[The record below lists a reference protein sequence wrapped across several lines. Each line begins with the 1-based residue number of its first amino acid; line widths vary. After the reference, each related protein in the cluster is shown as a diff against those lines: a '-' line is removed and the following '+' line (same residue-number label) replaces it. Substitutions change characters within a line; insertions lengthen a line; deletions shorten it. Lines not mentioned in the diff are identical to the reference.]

1 MTKAIRIHDHGGP
14 EVLSWDDV
22 DVGAPGDGEVR
33 LKQTAIGLNY
43 IDVYH
48 RSGVYPT
55 PLPTGLGL
63 EAAGV
68 VDALG
73 AGVSEFRVG
82 DRVCYGTGPLGAY
95 SEARIAPAEKLL
107 KIPDGIDD
115 IQAAAMMLQGMTV
128 QYLVRRTFRV
138 ESGTTDLFH
147 AAAGGVGIIACQW
160 LKHLG
165 ATVIGTVG
173 SAEKADR
180 AKAHGCHHTI
190 IYSKENFA
198 ERVRDITGGKGVDVV
213 YDGVGKATFEGSL
226 ECLARRGTLILFG
239 NASGMVPPV
248 DPMTLGHKGALYLT
262 RPTLAHYTATREE
275 LVETASD
282 LFAVV
287 GSGAVKIEARQTYA
301 LKDAKEAHRDLEA
314 RKTAGSTVMLP

>member
-14 EVLSWDDV
+14 EVLSWEDF

-73 AGVSEFRVG
+73 AGVSDFSVG

-95 SEARIAPAEKLL
+95 SEVRIAPTEKLL
-107 KIPDGIDD
+107 KIPDDIDD

-138 ESGTTDLFH
+138 EPGTTVLFH
-147 AAAGGVGIIACQW
+147 AAAGGVGLIACQW
-160 LKHLG
+160 LRHLG

-173 SAEKADR
+173 NADKADR
-180 AKAHGCHHTI
+180 AKAHGCDHTI
-190 IYSKENFA
+190 IYSKDTVA

-226 ECLARRGTLILFG
+226 ECLARRGTLVLFG
-239 NASGMVPPV
+239 NSSGMVPPV
-248 DPMTLGHKGALYLT
+248 DPMTLSHKGALYLT
-262 RPTLAHYTATREE
+262 RPTLAHYTVTRDE

-287 GSGAVKIEARQTYA
+287 RLGAVKIEARQTYA
-301 LKDAKEAHRDLEA
+301 LKDAKDAHRDLEA
-314 RKTAGSTVMLP
+314 RKTTGSTVMLP